1 MLEAADAVL
10 NLGKIGE
17 MMYRIL
23 SVLSLLFCFSAAAQK
38 SRVVLSA
45 SKTKIEVGETIAFK
59 VESNIEGSFQIDN
72 IPTSFVNGGGINGA
86 VNYQMDYNTGNLLII
101 YTYAETGAFT
111 KPGTYKIGPAY
122 VKSRSGQS
130 YVGNTITI
138 EVSKKIHLSNGDPS
152 SQQLAAPAFG
162 MIQLNKT
169 SIYEG
174 ESLIVGAKVYSRFQP
189 TRIGNYNTFIQ
200 RKGIEFQELKNTA
213 RQLKV
218 HEEKFRGNMF
228 FTFEYDRNLVFPPGT
243 GSFTFDPFT
252 MDVMQGFK
260 GYSLQSSGASI
271 EIKPLPNGAPKD
283 FIGAVGSFSVK
294 RRIDTTKIK
303 QGEVFKLILEVSG
316 TGNIQNSLEPELN
329 LPKGFVVYGDPIVTK
344 DISYGV
350 NGAEGTI
357 EYEFNIQVT
366 TSGSIKI
373 PRTSISYFDLED
385 EEYKTVM
392 TDEHSIEIERDKNLI
407 AADAKKPAADEA
419 IYKQNASDLRIM
431 KEVKSTESIFGSP
444 LFWSGVSA
452 PLVCAFLF
460 VFLVRRREREAD
472 EIETKQVIQ
481 RKDKQLHEY
490 LASSKALLHS
500 GENDA
505 YYSSIES
512 TLRKAFE
519 CKMEITES
527 DRILNKSEIYDYL
540 EQSNRTELLESVRS
554 LFRTCE
560 ESRFGFGVSTDDRQP
575 VLRQLESIINALKS

>member
-1 MLEAADAVL
+1 MEVAQ
-10 NLGKIGE
+10 NRGKIGE
-17 MMYRIL
+17 MMHKVL
-23 SVLSLLFCFSAAAQK
+23 SVLGLLFCFSAVAQK

-72 IPTSFVNGGGINGA
+72 IPSSFVNGGGINGG
-86 VNYQMDYNTGNLLII
+86 VNYQMDYNTGNLLVI
-101 YTYAETGAFT
+101 YSYAETGAFT
-111 KPGTYKIGPAY
+111 KPGIYKIGPAY

-130 YVGNTITI
+130 YVGNVITI

-174 ESLIVGAKVYSRFQP
+174 ESIIVGAKVYSRFQP

-200 RKGIEFQELKNTA
+200 RKGIEFQELKNSS

-218 HEEKFRGNMF
+218 REEKFHGNMF
-228 FTFEYDRNLVFPPGT
+228 YTFEYDRNLIFPPGT
-243 GSFTFDPFT
+243 GSFTLDPFS

-271 EIKPLPNGAPKD
+271 EIKPLPNGAPDD
-283 FIGAVGSFSVK
+283 FIGAVGSFSVS

-303 QGEVFKLILEVSG
+303 QGEVFKMTVEVSG

-366 TSGSIKI
+366 TSGSITI
-373 PRTSISYFDLED
+373 PGTSISYFDLED
-385 EEYKTVM
+385 EVYKTV
-392 TDEHSIEIERDKNLI
+392 TTGKHAIEIERDKSVI
-407 AADAKKPAADEA
+407 AEESEKQTTDEA
-419 IYKQNASDLRIM
+419 IYKQSASELRIK
-431 KEVKSTESIFGSP
+431 KEVKSTESIFGST

-452 PLVCAFLF
+452 PLLCAFLF
-460 VFLVRRREREAD
+460 IFLVRKREKEAD
-472 EIETKQVIQ
+472 EIETKQAIQ
-481 RKDKQLHEY
+481 RKDKELNE
-490 LASSKALLHS
+490 LMASVKSLLHS

-512 TLRKAFE
+512 ALRKAFE
-519 CKMEITES
+519 LKMGITDN
-527 DRILNKSEIYDYL
+527 DRILNKSEMFDFL
-540 EQSNRTELLESVRS
+540 KKSGQVELLESVRS

-560 ESRFGFGVSTDDRQP
+560 ESRFGFGVSAGDRQP
-575 VLRQLESIINALKS
+575 ALNQLESIIKALKL